1 MLKPGKVE
9 EIEGEKAWVRMQK
22 GTSCGEHH
30 CPLSSTLLD
39 DSGTDFYKVLAKNE
53 ISASIGSSVMVEV
66 KDALALKISF
76 LIYLMPILLVLG
88 TYLIIKA
95 LTSQVILIGTATL
108 SATIISILLLK
119 KADKHIQPEYLITGY
134 LQDDDCSQCPF
145 KGKKSKEDE
154 GDFQNKNRINE

>member
-9 EIEGEKAWVRMQK
+9 KIEGEKAWVRMQK
-22 GTSCGEHH
+22 GTSCGDHH

-39 DSGTDFYKVLAKNE
+39 DSGTDFYKILAKNE
-53 ISASIGSSVMVEV
+53 ISASIGSNVMVEV

-88 TYLIIKA
+88 TYLLVKA
-95 LTSQVILIGTATL
+95 LTSQVLLIGTATITAIL
-108 SATIISILLLK
+108 ISIILLK
-119 KADKHIQPEYLITGY
+119 KADQLIQPEYTITGY

-145 KGKKSKEDE
+145 KGKKIKESE
-154 GDFQNKNRINE
+154 ENSPNN

>member
-9 EIEGEKAWVRMQK
+9 EIEGGKAWVRMQK
-22 GTSCGEHH
+22 GTSCGDHH

-39 DSGTDFYKVLAKNE
+39 DSGTDFYKILAKNE
-53 ISASIGSSVMVEV
+53 ISASIGSNVMVEV

-88 TYLIIKA
+88 TYLLVKA
-95 LTSQVILIGTATL
+95 LTSQVLLIGTATITAIL
-108 SATIISILLLK
+108 ISIILLK
-119 KADKHIQPEYLITGY
+119 KADQLIQPEYTITGY

-145 KGKKSKEDE
+145 KSKKIKEGEEDSP
-154 GDFQNKNRINE
+154 NN

>member
-30 CPLSSTLLD
+30 CPLSSTLLN

-88 TYLIIKA
+88 TYLIAKA
-95 LTSQVILIGTATL
+95 LTSQVMLIGAV
-108 SATIISILLLK
+108 TIIAIFISIIILK
-119 KADKHIQPEYLITGY
+119 KADKLIQPEYSITGY
-134 LQDDDCSQCPF
+134 LRDDDCSQCPF
-145 KGKKSKEDE
+145 KSKRTKEEEKDTQ
-154 GDFQNKNRINE
+154 GQ

>member
-30 CPLSSTLLD
+30 CPLGSTLLD

-53 ISASIGSSVMVEV
+53 ISASIGSNVMVEV
-66 KDALALKISF
+66 KDDLALKISF

-88 TYLIIKA
+88 TYLIVKA
-95 LTSQVILIGTATL
+95 LTPQVMLIGVV
-108 SATIISILLLK
+108 TIIAMLISIIILK
-119 KADKHIQPEYLITGY
+119 KADKIIQPEYSITGY

-145 KGKKSKEDE
+145 KSKKTKEEEEEADTQ
-154 GDFQNKNRINE
+154 DK

>member
-22 GTSCGEHH
+22 GTNCGEHH
-30 CPLSSTLLD
+30 CPLSSTLLN

-53 ISASIGSSVMVEV
+53 ISASIGSSVMVEI

-88 TYLIIKA
+88 TYLIVKA
-95 LTSQVILIGTATL
+95 LTSQVMLIGAVTIIAILI
-108 SATIISILLLK
+108 SIIILK
-119 KADKHIQPEYLITGY
+119 KADQLIQPEYSITGY

-145 KGKKSKEDE
+145 KGKKSKEEE
-154 GDFQNKNRINE
+154 GDFQDK